1 MTGPQNFS
9 AMGDLLKKVMEN
21 PELLS
26 GAMNMA
32 SALASSGALN
42 GLFQKKEEN
51 PANPAQN
58 SNPPPEDRGETAQS
72 GTPAGMSGLSG
83 LAGLLGALGG
93 PGNTGPQD
101 RTPNPPGQD
110 GTPDGRSGT
119 DQPDRSDRN
128 APAGQPAPHRAGHKE
143 RIALLEAMR
152 PFISPEKKDRL
163 ELLIR
168 LLGVMEI
175 AEDMGFGK

>member
-1 MTGPQNFS
+1 MTDPQSFS

-26 GAMNMA
+26 GAMRMA

-42 GLFQKKEEN
+42 GLLGKNPGEES
-51 PANPAQN
+51 PAPSDQPPRERPDPQGAQ
-58 SNPPPEDRGETAQS
+58 PTD
-72 GTPAGMSGLSG
+72 MLSGLSG
-83 LAGLLGALGG
+83 LMSALGG
-93 PGNTGPQD
+93 GNRSEPSQP
-101 RTPNPPGQD
+101 TPPL
-110 GTPDGRSGT
+110 PDSPRRS
-119 DQPDRSDRN
+119 PN
-128 APAGQPAPHRAGHKE
+128 RAGHRE

-175 AEDMGFGK
+175 AEGMGIGI

>member
-1 MTGPQNFS
+1 MTDPQNFT

-26 GAMNMA
+26 GAMSMA

-42 GLFQKKEEN
+42 GLLGKKTEGRREVEEA
-51 PANPAQN
+51 PISPT
-58 SNPPPEDRGETAQS
+58 PPVGLPGLSDLMNALTGGTPPKASDPQSERTDPSEQGET
-72 GTPAGMSGLSG
+72 PAAS
-83 LAGLLGALGG
+83 
-93 PGNTGPQD
+93 
-101 RTPNPPGQD
+101 PPTRID
-110 GTPDGRSGT
+110 GS
-119 DQPDRSDRN
+119 
-128 APAGQPAPHRAGHKE
+128 HRVGHRE

-152 PFISPEKKDRL
+152 PFISHEKKDRL

-175 AEDMGFGK
+175 AEGMGLGR

>member
-1 MTGPQNFS
+1 MTDPQNFT

-26 GAMNMA
+26 GAMSMA

-42 GLFQKKEEN
+42 GLLGKKPEERKEDEGSG
-51 PANPAQN
+51 N
-58 SNPPPEDRGETAQS
+58 SQGQPL
-72 GTPAGMSGLSG
+72 AGLAGISGLSG
-83 LAGLLGALGG
+83 LSGLMSALGG
-93 PGNTGPQD
+93 STKPQNA
-101 RTPNPPGQD
+101 TPESEPEHPSTPTTAHPP
-110 GTPDGRSGT
+110 S
-119 DQPDRSDRN
+119 
-128 APAGQPAPHRAGHKE
+128 AGARRVGHKE

-175 AEDMGFGK
+175 AEGMGLGR

>member
-1 MTGPQNFS
+1 
-9 AMGDLLKKVMEN
+9 MGDLLKKVMEN

-26 GAMNMA
+26 GAMSMA

-42 GLFQKKEEN
+42 SLLGKKPEEKKEEDDRTLNSQN
-51 PANPAQN
+51 PL
-58 SNPPPEDRGETAQS
+58 S
-72 GTPAGMSGLSG
+72 GLSGISGLSG
-83 LAGLLGALGG
+83 LSGLMSALAGG
-93 PGNTGPQD
+93 PHNPPPESEEKPD
-101 RTPNPPGQD
+101 APPEPRTPRAIQADHGP
-110 GTPDGRSGT
+110 R
-119 DQPDRSDRN
+119 
-128 APAGQPAPHRAGHKE
+128 RAGHKE

-175 AEDMGFGK
+175 AEGMGFGR

>member
-1 MTGPQNFS
+1 
-9 AMGDLLKKVMEN
+9 MGDLFKKVMEN

-26 GAMNMA
+26 GAMSMA

-42 GLFQKKEEN
+42 GLLGKKTGEEMKESGGPEN
-51 PANPAQN
+51 PQN
-58 SNPPPEDRGETAQS
+58 LPQTDQPSMADLS
-72 GTPAGMSGLSG
+72 GMAGLSGLSG
-83 LAGLLGALGG
+83 LMNALSGN
-93 PGNTGPQD
+93 PGRKEPPSP
-101 RTPNPPGQD
+101 TPPSAPPRKD
-110 GTPDGRSGT
+110 S
-119 DQPDRSDRN
+119 
-128 APAGQPAPHRAGHKE
+128 PARGMHKE

-175 AEDMGFGK
+175 AEGMGISK